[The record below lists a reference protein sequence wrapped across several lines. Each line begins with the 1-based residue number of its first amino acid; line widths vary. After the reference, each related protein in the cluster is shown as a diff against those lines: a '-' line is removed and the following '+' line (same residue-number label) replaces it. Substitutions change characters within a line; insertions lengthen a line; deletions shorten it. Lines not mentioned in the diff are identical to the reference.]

1 MYFLTEAT
9 GTSVFDF
16 STIDLSAIVPTFM
29 SAVGIGIAVA
39 ITIVAT
45 KKGISWLMGMVKRA

>member
-9 GTSVFDF
+9 GTTAFDF

-29 SAVGIGIAVA
+29 AAVGVGIAVA
-39 ITIVAT
+39 VSIVAV
-45 KKGISWLMGMVKRA
+45 KKGISWLMGMIKRA